1 MNGAAATDAGGA
13 ARAARGAERWTIFI
27 LLLLYTLA
35 YLDRQV
41 ITLLIEPIR
50 RDLGVGDVE
59 MGFLQGM
66 GFTLFFALAGP
77 FLGWMV
83 DRYRRRLII
92 WAGVSFWSLCTAACG
107 LADTYGELLIA
118 RFGVGAG
125 EAALLPAAYSI
136 ISDLVEKSRLSR
148 AMATFS
154 LGAIAGGALSFAL
167 GGAIIGLVARY
178 GGAVLPLIGPV
189 QPWQLVFLSIGAI
202 GLPLATLVWAI
213 HEPERRRSGGVP
225 GSVSAGGMDHFRRH
239 WRFYAL
245 HIAGFS
251 LMCMITA
258 AHVAWKATV
267 LIRDYH
273 WRVETIGWSMGLLS
287 LICGAIGMYGSGV
300 LADWLFRRGWRDAH
314 VRIYIFALPVMAA
327 AAALAYSGQS
337 IWLTLAGFAVLG
349 LGSPFIAVAAA
360 ALQLTTPPERRGLV
374 SAVFLMVYNLV
385 GFGLGPAAVALV
397 SKLLFGEQG
406 DIASA
411 MAITFVAVTPLAM
424 LCFALAGK
432 PMREAAAAIAGTEEA
447 RGETTG

>member
-1 MNGAAATDAGGA
+1 MNGTAATASTGG
-13 ARAARGAERWTIFI
+13 RGAERWTIFI

-41 ITLLIEPIR
+41 ITLLIDPIR
-50 RDLGVGDVE
+50 KDLGVGDVE

-77 FLGWMV
+77 LLGWMA
-83 DRYRRRLII
+83 DRYRRRMII
-92 WAGVSFWSLCTAACG
+92 WAGVSFWSICTAACG
-107 LADTYGELLIA
+107 LADTYTELLIA

-136 ISDLVEKSRLSR
+136 ISDVVEKSRLSR
-148 AMATFS
+148 AMAVFS
-154 LGAIAGGALSFAL
+154 LGAIVGGALSFAL
-167 GGAIIGLVARY
+167 GGAIVALVARL
-178 GGAVLPLIGPV
+178 GGVALPLIGPV
-189 QPWQLVFLSIGAI
+189 EPWQLVFLSIGI
-202 GLPLATLVWAI
+202 TGLPLAALVLLI
-213 HEPERRRSGGVP
+213 REPARRKTAAGP
-225 GSVSAGGMDHFRRH
+225 GTAAPDSLAHFRRH

-273 WRVETIGWSMGLLS
+273 WSVETIGWSMGLLS
-287 LICGAIGMYGSGV
+287 LIFGAIGMYGSGV

-314 VRIYIFALPVMAA
+314 VRIYIFALPVMAGA
-327 AAALAYSGQS
+327 AAIAYSSQS
-337 IWLTLAGFAVLG
+337 IWLTIAGFAVLG

-360 ALQLTTPPERRGLV
+360 ALQLGTPPERRGLV

-397 SKLLFGEQG
+397 SKLLLGAKG
-406 DIASA
+406 DIAAA
-411 MAITFVAVTPLAM
+411 MAITFVTVTPLAM
-424 LCFALAGK
+424 LFFALAMK
-432 PMREAAAAIAGTEEA
+432 PMRAAVAAIAEA
-447 RGETTG
+447 GEGEREASG

>member
-1 MNGAAATDAGGA
+1 MNSAAATGA
-13 ARAARGAERWTIFI
+13 TGSRGAERWTIFI

-41 ITLLIEPIR
+41 ITLLIDPIR
-50 RDLGVGDVE
+50 KDLGVGDVE

-77 FLGWMV
+77 LLGWMA
-83 DRYRRRLII
+83 DRYRRRMII

-107 LADTYGELLIA
+107 LADTYVELLIA

-136 ISDLVEKSRLSR
+136 ISDVVERSRLSR
-148 AMATFS
+148 AMAVFS
-154 LGAIAGGALSFAL
+154 LGAIVGGALSFAL
-167 GGAIIGLVARY
+167 GGAIIGLVARL
-178 GGAVLPLIGPV
+178 GGVDLPLIGPV
-189 QPWQLVFLSIGAI
+189 APWQLVFLSIGVA
-202 GLPLATLVWAI
+202 GLPMAALVLLI
-213 HEPERRRSGGVP
+213 REPARRKTAAMP
-225 GSVSAGGMDHFRRH
+225 GAAAPDGMAHFRRH
-239 WRFYAL
+239 WRFYVL

-273 WRVETIGWSMGLLS
+273 WSVETIGWSMGLLG
-287 LICGAIGMYGSGV
+287 LIVGAIGMYGSGV

-327 AAALAYSGQS
+327 AAAVAYAGQS
-337 IWLTLAGFAVLG
+337 IWLTIAGFAVLG

-374 SAVFLMVYNLV
+374 SAVFLMIYNLV

-397 SKLLFGEQG
+397 SRLLFGEQG

-411 MAITFVAVTPLAM
+411 MAITFVAVTPLAV
-424 LCFALAGK
+424 LCFALARK
-432 PMREAAAAIAGTEEA
+432 PMREAAAAIAEA
-447 RGETTG
+447 GEGGRDGEAAA